1 MPFFLV
7 AEERSPKV
15 LSNRYVHLPTQ
26 TRQAEKIATGFP
38 RNCLCWSTFAEK
50 HLVFQKILLST
61 GDAYIK
67 ASPYDKYCGIGFDIS
82 DPNSWRHLD
91 AGMWGKNDFGMALTY
106 VRDQY
111 NAYYTR
117 KGYTDGDI
125 K

>member
-1 MPFFLV
+1 M
-7 AEERSPKV
+7 A
-15 LSNRYVHLPTQ
+15 
-26 TRQAEKIATGFP
+26 
-38 RNCLCWSTFAEK
+38 TFAEK